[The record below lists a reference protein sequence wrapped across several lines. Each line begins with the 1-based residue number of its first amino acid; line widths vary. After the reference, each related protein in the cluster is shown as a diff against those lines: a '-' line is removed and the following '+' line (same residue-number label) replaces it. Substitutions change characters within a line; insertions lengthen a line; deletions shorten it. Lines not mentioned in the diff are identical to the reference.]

1 MRLDARTVALLAMC
15 VACKPRERTT
25 IPPAGA
31 PAQQVALSGAA
42 VLVGAGDIG
51 VCGRSG
57 DEETAA
63 LVDSVLKADSAAGV
77 QSVAFTVGDNAYPAG
92 LDRDFVRCFGSSWGD
107 QRKRILKVLRP
118 AIGNH
123 DYQYQRGGAYYRYF
137 GARAGPPFKGYYSYD
152 IGDWHAIVL
161 NSELIAYGSRSDR
174 AEQDAWLKKDLREHS
189 RLCTVAYF
197 HKPLFSSGA
206 HGSNNTMRELWQTLA
221 EAGVDLVL
229 NGHEHHYERFLP
241 MNAAGVVDTLNGM
254 EQIIVGTGGGSLT
267 GIRSTIAKNSE
278 TRIQGHWGILIAVLG
293 NGEYRTSFLDISRR
307 VWDASGRKCH

>member
-1 MRLDARTVALLAMC
+1 MRLAARTVALVAMC

-25 IPPAGA
+25 VPPADA

-51 VCGRSG
+51 VCGRNG

-107 QRKRILKVLRP
+107 RRKRIIKVLKP

-137 GARAGPPFKGYYSYD
+137 GARAGPSFKGYYSYD

-161 NSELIAYGSRSDR
+161 NSEMIAYGSRAER
-174 AEQDAWLKKDLREHS
+174 AEQDAWLKEDLREHS
-189 RLCTVAYF
+189 RLCTVAYY

-206 HGSNNTMRELWQTLA
+206 HGSNNAMRELWETLA
-221 EAGVDLVL
+221 ESGVDLVI

-241 MNAAGVVDTLNGM
+241 MNAAGAVDTLNGM

-267 GIRSTIAKNSE
+267 GIRSTLAKNSA

-293 NGEYRTSFLDISRR
+293 NGEYRTSFLDVDRR
-307 VWDASGRKCH
+307 VWDASGRRCH